1 MVRRIYITAFTLL
14 LGLSAIS
21 QTILSEGKIFYDI
34 SYLNLPE
41 EMKRNEHLMPHDA
54 SFYFKNNKT
63 RFEMGI
69 GGLGKNT
76 TIYDR
81 SLKQNTILLNIKGK
95 KFAMIKSD
103 SEMVAAQKSLISND
117 TNNKFLRL
125 EILDQHK
132 KIAERNCQKAI
143 VYRMLN
149 GKEQANECW
158 FTKEIPPFNT
168 INDPNLKALDGF
180 LMQYTISENGMSMN
194 MTVKMVMPIPI
205 EDAKFEIPL
214 GYQVVTEKELYKL
227 LLVLQFEDE
236 K

>member
-1 MVRRIYITAFTLL
+1 MRYIISACLL
-14 LGLSAIS
+14 LLCLSGMA
-21 QTILSEGKIFYDI
+21 QQMLNEGKIFYDI
-34 SYLNLPE
+34 TYLNLTP

-54 SFYFKNNKT
+54 SFYFKNDKT
-63 RFEMGI
+63 RLEMGI

-81 SLKQNTILLNIKGK
+81 AKKQNTILLNIKGK

-103 SEMVAAQKSLISND
+103 SEMVAAQKSMISND

-125 EILDQHK
+125 EKLDQYK
-132 KIAERNCQKAI
+132 KIAEKNCQKAI
-143 VYRMLN
+143 VYRMLK

-158 FTKEIPPFNT
+158 FTKEIPPYNT

-180 LMQYTISENGMSMN
+180 LMQYTITENGMSMN
-194 MTVKMVMPIPI
+194 MTVKLVMPIPI
-205 EDAKFEIPL
+205 EDSKFEIPE
-214 GYQVVTEKELYKL
+214 GYQVVTEKDLYRL
-227 LLVLQFEDE
+227 LMVMQLDSE